1 MQTPVLLM
9 TTDAGVSTE
18 VARALRANG
27 HVLQSVTARDPRDLI
42 TALTREA
49 APVVLVDLDP
59 QPRELLEEV
68 GRVAERFPASRF
80 VAILSKVNDELLL
93 AAMEA
98 GVRRV
103 LLKQSIGAD
112 LQGVLNRLTT
122 GSGNRGPQGELITI
136 LSAGGGCGATT
147 IAANLANEIG
157 QEGRPSL
164 LVDLDLTY
172 GSLAVY
178 FGLEPH
184 YALDHVLGYSQI
196 DVDLIRSTAAVAS
209 ERVHLMASTASTSF
223 ARPEPVDL
231 SRMSA
236 VLREARHAYKH
247 TIVDAPR
254 VPHSVAAA
262 LAEEST
268 HALLVFQLTVKNIRL
283 ARSMLQAMEE
293 HGMPRDRIIPVAN
306 RCARGMSVSK
316 DDAAKVLG
324 LDVRTLRNDYAAA
337 IEGFNYGTPLAEVA
351 PRSVLRKDL
360 QELIARM
367 SPVGAAH

>member
-1 MQTPVLLM
+1 M
-9 TTDAGVSTE
+9 TTDAAVSTE
-18 VARALRANG
+18 VAKALRANG
-27 HVLQSVTARDPRDLI
+27 HVLHSATARDPRDLI
-42 TALTREA
+42 AALTREA

-59 QPRELLEEV
+59 KPRELLDEI
-68 GRVAERFPASRF
+68 GRVAERFPATRF
-80 VAILSKVNDELLL
+80 VAILSKVNDELLM

-103 LLKQSIGAD
+103 LPKQSIGAD
-112 LQGVLNRLTT
+112 LQGVLNRLTS
-122 GSGNRGPQGELITI
+122 GSANRGPQGQLITI
-136 LSAGGGCGATT
+136 FSAGGGCGATT

-157 QEGRPSL
+157 QDGRPAL

-184 YALDHVLGYSQI
+184 YALDHVLGYGQI
-196 DVDLIRSTAAVAS
+196 DVDLIRSTASVIS
-209 ERVHLMASTASTSF
+209 PRVHLMASTASTSF

-231 SRMSA
+231 SRMGT
-236 VLREARHAYKH
+236 VLREARHAYTH

-254 VPHSVAAA
+254 VSHDVAAA
-262 LAEEST
+262 LTEQST

-283 ARSMLQAMEE
+283 ARSVLQAMEE
-293 HGMPRDRIIPVAN
+293 HGVPRDRIIPVAN
-306 RCARGMSVSK
+306 RCARGMTVSK

-337 IEGFNYGTPLAEVA
+337 IEGFNFGKPLAEAA

-360 QELIARM
+360 QELMARL
-367 SPVGAAH
+367 SPVAATY